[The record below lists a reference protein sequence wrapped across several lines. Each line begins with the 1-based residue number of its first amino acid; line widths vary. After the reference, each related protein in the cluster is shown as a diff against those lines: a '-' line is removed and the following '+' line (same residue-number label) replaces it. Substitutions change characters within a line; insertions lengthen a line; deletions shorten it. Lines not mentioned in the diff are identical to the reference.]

1 MKQVDR
7 YQASMVDGNIMMA
20 MGSDFNWANALM
32 GYKNLDKL
40 IFHVNR
46 LHGDKVNVMYST
58 PACYTKVSLSRLTRR
73 FPTVSYALV
82 HAGDKLA
89 DFGL

>member
-1 MKQVDR
+1 
-7 YQASMVDGNIMMA
+7 MVDGNIMMA

-58 PACYTKVSLSRLTRR
+58 PACYTKVS
-73 FPTVSYALV
+73 
-82 HAGDKLA
+82 
-89 DFGL
+89 

>member
-1 MKQVDR
+1 
-7 YQASMVDGNIMMA
+7 MMA

-46 LHGDKVNVMYST
+46 LHGDRVNVMYST
-58 PACYTKVSLSRLTRR
+58 PACYTKVSSTG
-73 FPTVSYALV
+73 FFSDAFFEFYI
-82 HAGDKLA
+82 
-89 DFGL
+89 